1 MKIVIPMAGK
11 GSRFLDAAS
20 SDPEYKKPKPLIKI
34 KGKPMIV
41 WAIQSLSKFE
51 INPSNLIFICR
62 QDQEDQFKIS
72 KSLQDLFT
80 DQIKIVFIDQITR
93 GAAETVLRAK
103 EYINSDEDIIVSDSD
118 HYFDGSFLY
127 DKVSSKDSETQG
139 VIPVFRPPD
148 KDPKWSFS
156 LVEEGDVITAV
167 GEKDKELA
175 EKGAYANIGGYYFTH
190 GNVFVNE
197 VEQAIA
203 ENDLTGDEGKKEF
216 YVAPIYQRLINKG
229 MKIVAAITP
238 KVWGLGTPKDIEYF
252 ENQFNHL
259 PLASLTLS
267 PRQHLMVLCLIAF
280 PFFWY

>member
-1 MKIVIPMAGK
+1 MKIVVPMAGR
-11 GSRFLDAAS
+11 GSRFLDVADS
-20 SDPEYKKPKPLIKI
+20 NPEYKKPKPLITI

-41 WAIQSLSKFE
+41 WAVDSLRKF
-51 INPSNLIFICR
+51 NVAPGDLIFICR
-62 QDQEDQFKIS
+62 KDQEDEFKIS
-72 KSLQDLFT
+72 QSLKDIFG
-80 DQIKIVFIDQITR
+80 DQIKIVLIDQITR
-93 GAAETVLRAK
+93 GAAETVLKAR
-103 EYINSDEDIIVSDSD
+103 EYINTDEDIIVSDSD

-127 DKVSSKDSETQG
+127 NKVQSKDSQTQG

-156 LVEEGDVITAV
+156 LVEQDDVIAAV
-167 GEKDKELA
+167 GEKDKGLS

-190 GNVFVNE
+190 GNVFVKE

-238 KVWGLGTPKDIEYF
+238 KAWGLGTPKDVEYF
-252 ENQFNHL
+252 EKNFK
-259 PLASLTLS
+259 
-267 PRQHLMVLCLIAF
+267 I
-280 PFFWY
+280 